1 MSAKSQQQQRD
12 LAKYYDYLR
21 NRYFANEDMTEEE
34 ILDFYTL
41 CKLAKKLIEK
51 ASPSAIRNS
60 GLDVEIKSLFER
72 MR

>member
-1 MSAKSQQQQRD
+1 MSAKQQQQD
-12 LAKYYDYLR
+12 LAKYFDELC
-21 NRYFANEDMTEEE
+21 NRYFKNDEMTEDE

-41 CKLAKKLIEK
+41 CRLAKKLIEK

-60 GLDVEIKSLFER
+60 GLDVEIRSHKDR